1 MHSCVHPRPPVT
13 KSPRRI
19 LTLKTLLIAVTA
31 AAALLGAAMI
41 GVPSTVEGASR
52 CMGLGICLS
61 F

>member
-1 MHSCVHPRPPVT
+1 
-13 KSPRRI
+13 

-41 GVPSTVEGASR
+41 AVPSMGEGAKS

>member
-1 MHSCVHPRPPVT
+1 MT

-41 GVPSTVEGASR
+41 AVPSMGEGASR
-52 CMGLGICLS
+52 CMGLGICFS